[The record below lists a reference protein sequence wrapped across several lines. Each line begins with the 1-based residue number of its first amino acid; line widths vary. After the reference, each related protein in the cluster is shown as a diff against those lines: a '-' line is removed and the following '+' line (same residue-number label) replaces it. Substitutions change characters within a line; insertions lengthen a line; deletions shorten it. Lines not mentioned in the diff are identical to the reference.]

1 MTVTTI
7 SNTYSYF
14 GNFSK
19 LNNLKNELQGA
30 FTDYVCQEGKENL
43 PNGVQ
48 TNVYRF
54 SKTNTAVVIR
64 AYRIDFEF
72 GFNGTESEEDFIKF
86 ASEAANK
93 INQVLG
99 VKGQRIAFSC
109 VEFVNNDD
117 DVVLNKAN
125 TLFNVKNVY
134 GSDANELNIRVN
146 HVKNIGTEAF
156 NSVLIFQDGQ
166 VTNNQ
171 TKVQT
176 KAMFINKD
184 INTLVSNR
192 EERFTLKDTV
202 KYLSDM
208 MLESKERTNNLISKL
223 GD

>member
-1 MTVTTI
+1 MKVTTI

-30 FTDYVCQEGKENL
+30 LSGYVFQEGKENL

-48 TNVYRF
+48 VNVYRF
-54 SKTNTAVVIR
+54 SNANSAIVIR

-86 ASEAANK
+86 ASESAEK

-99 VKGQRIAFSC
+99 VKGQRIAFSSI
-109 VEFVNNDD
+109 EFISNEENS
-117 DVVLNKAN
+117 VLNKAN
-125 TLFNVKNVY
+125 KLFNIADVY

-146 HVKNIGTEAF
+146 HVKNIGNETF

-176 KAMFINKD
+176 KAMFLNKD
-184 INTLVSNR
+184 INTLVNNR

-208 MLESKERTNNLISKL
+208 MLEAKERTNTIVSKL
-223 GD
+223 EA

>member
-1 MTVTTI
+1 M
-7 SNTYSYF
+7 
-14 GNFSK
+14 
-19 LNNLKNELQGA
+19 
-30 FTDYVCQEGKENL
+30 
-43 PNGVQ
+43 
-48 TNVYRF
+48 
-54 SKTNTAVVIR
+54 
-64 AYRIDFEF
+64 
-72 GFNGTESEEDFIKF
+72 
-86 ASEAANK
+86 
-93 INQVLG
+93 
-99 VKGQRIAFSC
+99 
-109 VEFVNNDD
+109 
-117 DVVLNKAN
+117 LNKAN

-146 HVKNIGTEAF
+146 HVKNIGTETF